1 MSKLKK
7 FTFTREVAGYC
18 RGYETVT
25 IEAETEEKA
34 LELAED
40 SYPDEEEIIR
50 DDRERENW
58 ENKYD

>member
-7 FTFTREVAGYC
+7 YTFTREFSGYC

-25 IEAETEEKA
+25 VEAENKEKA

-50 DDRERENW
+50 DDREREDW
-58 ENKYD
+58 E